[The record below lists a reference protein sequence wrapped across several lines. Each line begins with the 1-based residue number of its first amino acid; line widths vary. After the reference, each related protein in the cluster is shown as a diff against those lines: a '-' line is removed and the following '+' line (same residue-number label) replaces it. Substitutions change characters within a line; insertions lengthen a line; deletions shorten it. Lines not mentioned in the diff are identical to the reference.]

1 LLAGGTSG
9 KGQSADPVPWFWTL
23 DGWSL
28 NGSTTGVY
36 GLGRHPSYHVLRSAG
51 NFESQSEFVQI
62 AMDAAKKILLEPLR
76 IIRGEPLLYQVTVDN
91 ELKLTVKTSQADED
105 NVVLDQSCLVC

>member
-1 LLAGGTSG
+1 L
-9 KGQSADPVPWFWTL
+9 
-23 DGWSL
+23 
-28 NGSTTGVY
+28 
-36 GLGRHPSYHVLRSAG
+36 
-51 NFESQSEFVQI
+51 ESEFVEI

-105 NVVLDQSCLVC
+105 NVVLDQSCLAR